1 MDDLAVVISNY
12 NEKKFT
18 EDCLNNLA
26 EISSKEIPDLKVIVK
41 DQGSTDGS
49 RELIETN
56 FPWAHLIKGGN
67 DGLSKAYNLGYRR
80 ADAKYVLFLGMDA
93 FPEEGTLTGI
103 LEYLDKN
110 QEVGAATCKLVLRDG
125 SLDMD
130 AHRAFPTPW
139 VSLTRL
145 TGLGSLFPNSKNF
158 NKYFLPRENMEKP
171 HEIDLCISHFMITRK
186 KVLDQIGGFDEDFFL
201 YGEDVDI
208 CYRIK
213 QAGWKIMYLPQWK
226 CLHWKG
232 GSVGIRK
239 STRNIVKKPLKHRIR
254 MQSLSTEAMK
264 LFVKKHYSEKYP
276 KPLIHLML
284 FASNI
289 LGKIR
294 VVIETFRK

>member
-1 MDDLAVVISNY
+1 MKNVTVIISCY
-12 NEKKFT
+12 NEIKFV
-18 EDCLNNLA
+18 EGCLNNL
-26 EISSKEIPDLKVIVK
+26 KKLRKTTCPGLKVIVK
-41 DQGSTDGS
+41 NQGSTDGS
-49 RELIETN
+49 REGIEDAYPWVRLINGE
-56 FPWAHLIKGGN
+56 N
-67 DGLSKAYNLGYRR
+67 DGLSKAYNMCYKA
-80 ADAKYVLFLGMDA
+80 ADTEYLLFLGMDA
-93 FPEEGTLTGI
+93 FPEAGTLSGI
-103 LEYLDKN
+103 TEYLDKN
-110 QEVGAATCKLVLRDG
+110 QEIGAATCRLVLRDG

-145 TGLGSLFPNSKNF
+145 IGLGSLFPNSKIF
-158 NKYFLPRENMEKP
+158 NKYFLPGENMEKP

-213 QAGWKIMYLPQWK
+213 QAGWKIMYLPQWR

-239 STRNIVKKPLKHRIR
+239 STRNIVKKPLTHRIK
-254 MQSLSTEAMK
+254 MQRLSTEAMK

-276 KPLIHLML
+276 KILVHFMIT
-284 FASNI
+284 STKI
-289 LGKIR
+289 LGAIR
-294 VVIETFRK
+294 VIFESIR